1 MEDTLRI
8 LVGLGLTLLLVMLRV
23 EANAFGAAEYDEPIA
38 GVRRSVLRRVAWYV
52 IGIGGVVAIFVIA
65 PNGGFAP
72 SVGLDLRLTVG
83 DRIGILLGLA
93 LGIGG
98 VALAVGV
105 AFMRYRRIR
114 LPDVSAYPGAI
125 TNEIATAF
133 IDEAVF
139 RGALLGYLLWIGVP
153 VNLAILAQAIAY
165 TLSTRLGAPGRD
177 RYMFLLSLVIGL
189 VGGWATIWTDGIG
202 AAFLGHAI
210 TRVAI
215 FLSTGHAGQL
225 APRGTEPE
233 EVDRRRRT
241 PEGWRV
247 VDRGTRDP
255 LLREPARGSGQDR

>member
-1 MEDTLRI
+1 VETTLRI

-23 EANAFGAAEYDEPIA
+23 EASAFGAAEYDEPIR
-38 GVRRSVLRRVAWYV
+38 GVRQSTLRRVAWYV
-52 IGIGGVVAIFVIA
+52 IGVGGVVAIAFVA
-65 PNGGFAP
+65 PNGGFVP

-93 LGIGG
+93 LGLGG

-114 LPDVSAYPGAI
+114 LPNVSAYPEAL
-125 TNEIATAF
+125 TNEVVTAF
-133 IDEAVF
+133 IDEAAF
-139 RGALLGYLLWIGVP
+139 RGALFGYLLWIGVP
-153 VNLAILAQAIAY
+153 VNLAIVTQAVVY
-165 TLSTRLGAPGRD
+165 TLATRLGAPGRD
-177 RYMFLLSLVIGL
+177 RYMFLLSLVIGV
-189 VGGWATIWTDGIG
+189 VGGLATFWTSGIG

-247 VDRGTRDP
+247 VERGTRDP
-255 LLREPARGSGQDR
+255 QLREPARESGRDR

>member
-1 MEDTLRI
+1 MEDTIRT

-23 EANAFGAAEYDEPIA
+23 EANAFGAAEYDEPIG

-52 IGIGGVVAIFVIA
+52 LGIGGVVAILFA
-65 PNGGFAP
+65 HPNAGF
-72 SVGLDLRLTVG
+72 DLRLTVG

-93 LGIGG
+93 LGLGG

-114 LPDVSAYPGAI
+114 LPDVGAYPGGL
-125 TNEIATAF
+125 TNELATAF
-133 IDEAVF
+133 IDEATF
-139 RGALLGYLLWIGVP
+139 RGALLGYLLWSGMP
-153 VNLAILAQAIAY
+153 LGLALVTQAVVY
-165 TLSTRLGAPGRD
+165 TLATRLGAPGRD

-189 VGGWATIWTDGIG
+189 VGGWATIWTGGIG

-215 FLSTGHAGQL
+215 FLSTGHPGQL

-233 EVDRRRRT
+233 EVDRRRRA
-241 PEGWRV
+241 PEGWRA
-247 VDRGTRDP
+247 VDR
-255 LLREPARGSGQDR
+255 

>member
-1 MEDTLRI
+1 MEDTLRT
-8 LVGLGLTLLLVMLRV
+8 LVGLGLALLLVMLRV
-23 EANAFGAAEYDEPIA
+23 EANAFGAAEYDEPIG
-38 GVRRSVLRRVAWYV
+38 GVRRSILRRVAWYV
-52 IGIGGVVAIFVIA
+52 LGIGGVIAILFIH
-65 PNGGFAP
+65 PNA
-72 SVGLDLRLTVG
+72 GLSLFLTVG

-114 LPDVSAYPGAI
+114 LPDVNAYPGAL
-125 TNEIATAF
+125 TNEIVTAF
-133 IDEAVF
+133 IDEAAF

-153 VNLAILAQAIAY
+153 VNLSILTQAIVY
-165 TLSTRLGAPGRD
+165 TLATRLGAPGRD

-189 VGGWATIWTDGIG
+189 VGGWATIWTGGIG

-233 EVDRRRRT
+233 EIDRRRRT

-247 VDRGTRDP
+247 VERGTRDP
-255 LLREPARGSGQDR
+255 LLREPAQESGRDR

>member
-1 MEDTLRI
+1 MEDTLRT
-8 LVGLGLTLLLVMLRV
+8 LVGLGLTLLLVMLRI
-23 EANAFGAAEYDEPIA
+23 EANAFGAAEYDEPIG
-38 GVRRSVLRRVAWYV
+38 GVRRSVLRRIAWYGL
-52 IGIGGVVAIFVIA
+52 GIGGVIAILFIH
-65 PNGGFAP
+65 PNAGY
-72 SVGLDLRLTVG
+72 DLRLTVG

-105 AFMRYRRIR
+105 AFLRYRRIR
-114 LPDVSAYPGAI
+114 LPDVAAYPGAL
-125 TNEIATAF
+125 TNEIVTAF
-133 IDEAVF
+133 IDEATF

-153 VNLAILAQAIAY
+153 GVLAIVTQAIVY
-165 TLSTRLGAPGRD
+165 TLATRLGAPGRD
-177 RYMFLLSLVIGL
+177 RYMLLLSLVIGL
-189 VGGWATIWTDGIG
+189 VGGWATSWTLGIG

-233 EVDRRRRT
+233 EVDRRRRA

-255 LLREPARGSGQDR
+255 LLREPAQGSGRDR

>member
-1 MEDTLRI
+1 VETTLRI

-23 EANAFGAAEYDEPIA
+23 EAGAFGAAEYDEPIR
-38 GVRRSVLRRVAWYV
+38 GVRQSALRRVAWYV
-52 IGIGGVVAIFVIA
+52 VGIGGVVAILFIH
-65 PNGGFAP
+65 PNAGF
-72 SVGLDLRLTVG
+72 DLRLTVG
-83 DRIGILLGLA
+83 DKIGILLGLA
-93 LGIGG
+93 LGLGG

-114 LPDVSAYPGAI
+114 LPDVSAYPEAL
-125 TNEIATAF
+125 TNEIFTAF
-133 IDEAVF
+133 IDEAAF

-153 VNLAILAQAIAY
+153 VNLAIVTQAIVY
-165 TLSTRLGAPGRD
+165 TLATRLGAPGRD
-177 RYMFLLSLVIGL
+177 RYMFLLSLVIGV
-189 VGGWATIWTDGIG
+189 VGGFATFWTGGIG

-233 EVDRRRRT
+233 EIDRRRRT

-255 LLREPARGSGQDR
+255 LLRDPARESGRDR